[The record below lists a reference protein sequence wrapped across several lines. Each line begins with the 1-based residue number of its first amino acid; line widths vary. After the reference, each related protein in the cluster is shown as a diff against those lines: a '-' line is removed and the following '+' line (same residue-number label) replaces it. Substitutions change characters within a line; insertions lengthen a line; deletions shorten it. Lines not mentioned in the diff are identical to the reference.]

1 MDFQSDDQFNS
12 QYRPPVRPQD
22 AMLSAAIVLSV
33 IAIATTCCIYSSI
46 VCGSLGIILALLSR
60 GNKKQLTP
68 QGKLAVMT
76 GSAAIIIS
84 LFATIIM
91 FVVTIREYGSFENF
105 LKAYA
110 DIMESMT
117 GMSLSEG
124 NGIQV

>member
-60 GNKKQLTP
+60 GDKKQLTP
-68 QGKLAVMT
+68 QGKLAVTTSTM
-76 GSAAIIIS
+76 AIVIS
-84 LFATIIM
+84 VVATIIM
-91 FVVTIREYGSFENF
+91 FVITIRQYGSLENF
-105 LKAYA
+105 MKAYSE
-110 DIMESMT
+110 IIESMT
-117 GMSLSEG
+117 GMSLMEG
-124 NGIQV
+124 SGI